1 MGGLAEVKIETKRK
15 IRRWVC
21 KRLGLP
27 ETEKVPYPVN
37 VYQAT
42 PVTLCAQ
49 KAYQTIGDVEE
60 VKNITKWQ
68 LAVGL
73 AELLIDDGY
82 CGVTEEDSEVNPEL
96 RIVTVSVRVVPWK
109 E

>member
-1 MGGLAEVKIETKRK
+1 MKLETKRK
-15 IRRWVC
+15 IRHWVC
-21 KRLGLP
+21 RKLGLP
-27 ETEKVPYPVN
+27 ETETVPYPVN

-42 PVTLCAQ
+42 PVTLCARG
-49 KAYQTIGDVEE
+49 AYQTIGDVEE
-60 VKNITKWQ
+60 AEKITRRQ

-82 CGVTEEDSEVNPEL
+82 CGVETEESEVNPEL

>member
-1 MGGLAEVKIETKRK
+1 MCRRRRLPDTET
-15 IRRWVC
+15 
-21 KRLGLP
+21 
-27 ETEKVPYPVN
+27 VPYPVN

-42 PVTLCAQ
+42 PVTLCARG
-49 KAYQTIGDVEE
+49 AYQTTGDIEAAE
-60 VKNITKWQ
+60 NITKQQ

-82 CGVTEEDSEVNPEL
+82 CGVETEYSEVNPEL

>member
-1 MGGLAEVKIETKRK
+1 MKLETRRK

-21 KRLGLP
+21 RKLGLP
-27 ETEKVPYPVN
+27 ETETVPYPVN
-37 VYQAT
+37 VYQST
-42 PVTLCAQ
+42 PVTLCARG
-49 KAYQTIGDVEE
+49 AYQTIGDVEE
-60 VKNITKWQ
+60 AKNITKRK

-82 CGVTEEDSEVNPEL
+82 CGVKTEESEVNPEL
-96 RIVTVSVRVVPWK
+96 RIVTVKVRVVPWK

>member
-1 MGGLAEVKIETKRK
+1 MKLETKRK

-21 KRLGLP
+21 RRLGLP
-27 ETEKVPYPVN
+27 ETVEVPYPVN

-42 PVTLCAQ
+42 PVTLCARS
-49 KAYQTIGDVEE
+49 AYQTIGDVEE
-60 VKNITKWQ
+60 AKNITKRQ

-73 AELLIDDGY
+73 AEVLIDSGH
-82 CGVTEEDSEVNPEL
+82 CGVSEEDSEVNPEL
-96 RIVTVSVRVVPWK
+96 RIVTVSVRVVPWR

>member
-1 MGGLAEVKIETKRK
+1 MKLETKRK

-21 KRLGLP
+21 RRLGLP
-27 ETEKVPYPVN
+27 ETETETVPYPVN

-42 PVTLCAQ
+42 PVTLCARG
-49 KAYQTIGDVEE
+49 AYQTIGDVEE
-60 VKNITKWQ
+60 MKNITKRQ
-68 LAVGL
+68 LAVAL

-82 CGVTEEDSEVNPEL
+82 CGVKTEKSEVNPEL
-96 RIVTVSVRVVPWK
+96 RIVTVSVRVVPWR

>member
-1 MGGLAEVKIETKRK
+1 MKLETKRK

-21 KRLGLP
+21 DRLGLP
-27 ETEKVPYPVN
+27 ETETIPYPVN
-37 VYQAT
+37 VYQAM
-42 PVTLCAQ
+42 PVTLCARG
-49 KAYQTIGDVEE
+49 AYQTIGDVEE
-60 VKNITKWQ
+60 VEKITKRQ

-82 CGVTEEDSEVNPEL
+82 CGVEDEESEVNPEL
-96 RIVTVSVRVVPWK
+96 RIMTVKVRVVPWK

>member
-1 MGGLAEVKIETKRK
+1 MKLETKRK

-21 KRLGLP
+21 RRLGLP
-27 ETEKVPYPVN
+27 ETETVPYPVN

-42 PVTLCAQ
+42 PVTLCARG
-49 KAYQTIGDVEE
+49 AYQTIGDVEE
-60 VKNITKWQ
+60 MKNITKRQ

-73 AELLIDDGY
+73 AELLIGDGY
-82 CGVTEEDSEVNPEL
+82 CGVETEESEVNPEL
-96 RIVTVSVRVVPWK
+96 RIVTVKVRVVPWK

>member
-1 MGGLAEVKIETKRK
+1 MKIETKRK

-21 KRLGLP
+21 RKLGLP
-27 ETEKVPYPVN
+27 ETVEVPYPVN

-42 PVTLCAQ
+42 PVTLCARG
-49 KAYQTIGDVEE
+49 AYQTIGYVEE
-60 VKNITKWQ
+60 AENITKRK
-68 LAVGL
+68 LAGAL

-82 CGVTEEDSEVNPEL
+82 CGVETEESEVNPEL
-96 RIVTVSVRVVPWK
+96 RIVTVSVWVVPWR

>member
-1 MGGLAEVKIETKRK
+1 MKLETKRK

-21 KRLGLP
+21 RRLGLP
-27 ETEKVPYPVN
+27 ETLEVPYPVN

-42 PVTLCAQ
+42 PVTLRARGV
-49 KAYQTIGDVEE
+49 YQTIGDVEE
-60 VKNITKWQ
+60 AKNITKRQ

-73 AELLIDDGY
+73 AEVLIDSGH
-82 CGVTEEDSEVNPEL
+82 CGVSEEDSEVNPEL

>member
-1 MGGLAEVKIETKRK
+1 MKLETKRK

-21 KRLGLP
+21 RKLGLP
-27 ETEKVPYPVN
+27 ETVKVPYPVN
-37 VYQAT
+37 VYQST
-42 PVTLCAQ
+42 PVTLRARG
-49 KAYQTIGDVEE
+49 AYQTIGDVEE
-60 VKNITKWQ
+60 VKNITKRQ

-82 CGVTEEDSEVNPEL
+82 CGVETEESEVNPEL

>member
-1 MGGLAEVKIETKRK
+1 MKLETKRK

-21 KRLGLP
+21 DRLGIP
-27 ETEKVPYPVN
+27 ATEEIPYPVN

-42 PVTLCAQ
+42 PVTLCARG
-49 KAYQTIGDVEE
+49 AYQMIGDVEE
-60 VKNITKWQ
+60 AKNITKRQ

-82 CGVTEEDSEVNPEL
+82 CGVETEESEVNPEL
-96 RIVTVSVRVVPWK
+96 RIVTVKVRVVPWK

>member
-1 MGGLAEVKIETKRK
+1 MKLETKRK

-21 KRLGLP
+21 RKLGLP
-27 ETEKVPYPVN
+27 ETVPVPYPVN

-42 PVTLCAQ
+42 PVTLCARGV
-49 KAYQTIGDVEE
+49 YQTIGDVEE
-60 VKNITKWQ
+60 AEKITKRQ

-82 CGVTEEDSEVNPEL
+82 CGVETEESEVNPEL
-96 RIVTVSVRVVPWK
+96 RIVTVSVRVLPWK

>member
-1 MGGLAEVKIETKRK
+1 MKLETKRK

-21 KRLGLP
+21 DWLGLP
-27 ETEKVPYPVN
+27 ETETVPYPVN

-42 PVTLCAQ
+42 PVTLCARG
-49 KAYQTIGDVEE
+49 AYQTIGDVEE
-60 VKNITKWQ
+60 AKNITKRQ

-82 CGVTEEDSEVNPEL
+82 CGVKTEESEVNPEL
-96 RIVTVSVRVVPWK
+96 RVMTVSIRVVPWK

>member
-1 MGGLAEVKIETKRK
+1 MKLETKRK

-21 KRLGLP
+21 DRLGLP
-27 ETEKVPYPVN
+27 ETEEIPYPVN

-49 KAYQTIGDVEE
+49 QAFRKQPFKELNEIVEDA
-60 VKNITKWQ
+60 TKLR
-68 LAVGL
+68 LAVTL
-73 AELLIDDGY
+73 AEALIKDEY
-82 CGVTEEDSEVNPEL
+82 CGVDVDDSEANAEL
-96 RIVTVSVRVVPWK
+96 RIMTVQVMVVPWK

>member
-1 MGGLAEVKIETKRK
+1 MKLETKRK

-21 KRLGLP
+21 RRLGLP
-27 ETEKVPYPVN
+27 ETETVPYPVN

-42 PVTLCAQ
+42 PVTLCARG
-49 KAYQTIGDVEE
+49 AYQTIGDIEAAE
-60 VKNITKWQ
+60 NITKQQ

-82 CGVTEEDSEVNPEL
+82 CGVETEDSEVNPEL
-96 RIVTVSVRVVPWK
+96 RIVTVRVRVVPWR